1 MGIQDRDYMKR
12 RTSEAPEPSS
22 TLAGKLEA
30 FFSGILQR
38 HPRLPIAVGIVLA
51 ALIVA
56 AFLTARFSSQSP

>member
-12 RTSEAPEPSS
+12 PTSEDPETAS

-38 HPRLPIAVGIVLA
+38 HPRLPLVVGIVLA
-51 ALIVA
+51 VLIIAAL
-56 AFLTARFSSQSP
+56 LMARFSSKSP